1 MAVRV
6 TTGTATTAHQST
18 RLAHPATG
26 PVCPRPGTLAPMPD
40 DISAGRARID
50 ELDAQIVRLVAERA
64 AVSRVV
70 QAARAAGGGGVLVP
84 GREEVVLAGYAA
96 GLGEPGRALGL
107 AVLQVCRGP
116 LP

>member
-70 QAARAAGGGGVLVP
+70 QAARAAGGGGVLEP
-84 GREEVVLAGYAA
+84 GRAA